1 MRKPRYRKE
10 GRKKYGCKERC
21 NDNCC
26 CKVRFE
32 SLNYEYPVTV
42 NQLQFT

>member
-10 GRKKYGCKERC
+10 GRKKYGCEERC

-26 CKVRFE
+26 CKERFE
-32 SLNYEYPVTV
+32 SLQSIQSV
-42 NQLQFT
+42 NQLSFK

>member
-10 GRKKYGCKERC
+10 GKKKYGCEDRC

-26 CKVRFE
+26 CKERFE
-32 SLNYEYPVTV
+32 SLNIT
-42 NQLQFT
+42 NQLTLKNYV